1 METKE
6 YPANSGAPV
15 STLPSYSDGVSET
28 DSAPGILS
36 TRPQLD
42 TAFLAALL
50 REGNRTKRVLEQVQE
65 EDFHGPVYGALYGRI
80 KAVANN
86 GDLSRLRVLDALTAT
101 RWTTDSYWHRQF
113 LDLVAPGDYEDTT
126 VAASLLVQMSWRAR
140 IYVYGMELQ
149 QAAETL
155 SVVELG
161 ALLASAR
168 VEDGQGCRVR
178 LAALEAMAGGA
189 V

>member
-6 YPANSGAPV
+6 YPANSGAPS
-15 STLPSYSDGVSET
+15 STLQSYSDGVSET

-65 EDFHGPVYGALYGRI
+65 EDFHNPVYGALYGRI

-113 LDLVAPGDYEDTT
+113 LDLVAPGDHEDTT

-140 IYVYGMELQ
+140 IYAYGMELQ

-155 SVVELG
+155 SVAELD
-161 ALLASAR
+161 ALLASTR
-168 VEDGQGCRVR
+168 MEDVQGCRVR
-178 LAALEAMAGGA
+178 LAALEAMVGG
-189 V
+189 VK